1 MSLASTYTIKQHV
14 LKILFLAFLLLVFLS
29 SCDPNRIY
37 EKNIRVSPNGW
48 SVGEKVLFEAP
59 IIDSVVLCNFYI
71 NLRHTEDY
79 KFSNLYLFIDTYVPQ
94 GQHAR
99 DTIELILADK
109 TGKWYG
115 EGFGK
120 IKEYQVLIRQGV
132 VFPVTGVYNIAIQHG
147 MRETELQGIEDV
159 GIRFERMK

>member
-1 MSLASTYTIKQHV
+1 MLR
-14 LKILFLAFLLLVFLS
+14 ILFLAIPLLVILS
-29 SCDPNRIY
+29 SCDPDRIY
-37 EKNIRVSPNGW
+37 ENNIRVPQNGW
-48 SVGEKVLFEAP
+48 SVSENVSFEVP
-59 IIDSVVLCNFYI
+59 ITDSVALSNFYI

-132 VFPVTGVYNIAIQHG
+132 VFPVTGLYNISIQHG
-147 MRETELQGIEDV
+147 MRESDLQGIEDV